1 MTSENKHKA
10 LVVKNLTI
18 GYSTKKKT
26 TIVSEGIDFSINKGE
41 LVGLVG
47 TNGIGKSTL
56 LRTLAGMQPTLKGN
70 VLINNNPLDR
80 YSTLKLANML
90 SIVLTEAPA
99 SRNLSVLEL
108 ISLGRQPYTNWIGN
122 LSETDKEIIQKAL
135 IATETESLVNQKC
148 FELSD
153 GQLQRVMIAR
163 ALAQDTPLIL
173 LDEPTTHLDLYHRA
187 YILKLLKKLALET
200 GKTILFSTHEID
212 LAIQLSDKMVVMT
225 SEKTHYNSPENLI
238 EQGCFETL
246 FPKEI
251 INFDTEMKRFVL
263 KN

>member
-1 MTSENKHKA
+1 MTSENKHSVLEISELA
-10 LVVKNLTI
+10 I
-18 GYSTKKKT
+18 GYISKKKT
-26 TIVSEGIDFSINKGE
+26 TIVSEGINFSINKGE

-56 LRTLAGMQPTLKGN
+56 LRTLAGMQSALKGAIT
-70 VLINNNPLDR
+70 INDTPLNQ
-80 YSTLKLANML
+80 YSSLQLANKL

-99 SRNLSVLEL
+99 SSNLSVLEL
-108 ISLGRQPYTNWIGN
+108 ISLGRQPYTNWVGK

-135 IATETESLVNQKC
+135 KATETESLANQKC
-148 FELSD
+148 YELSD

-163 ALAQDTPLIL
+163 ALAQDTQLIL

-187 YILKLLKKLALET
+187 YILKLLKRLAIES

-212 LAIQLSDKMVVMT
+212 LAIQLSDKMLVMT

-238 EQGCFETL
+238 RQGCFETL
-246 FPKEI
+246 FPKETI
-251 INFDTEMKRFVL
+251 HFDPEMKRFVL